1 MFYFPFFVKVNIKY
15 AVGTATNILLS
26 VEATTPIP
34 TVKAKVANT
43 PDQNSIIAI
52 NTSKVDNE
60 VPIDLFIVCQ
70 ILSSNTERS

>member
-26 VEATTPIP
+26 VEAITPVP

-43 PDQNSIIAI
+43 PDQNTIIAI